1 MTEPA
6 PETMETA
13 IATSRAVS
21 GDPANVLVPAADA
34 PSPVRKLSGFEQQV
48 HAAQAGIKAGHS
60 PSQVKAALL
69 ATGCDPLT
77 AETAYRTARR
87 RLFESNRRL
96 GARLAT
102 YAIAALCGGTLLFV
116 PLGWTIPLVV
126 VLLSG
131 LLLMGVA
138 TLVWLTGLG
147 ADEN

>member
-1 MTEPA
+1 MTESA

-13 IATSRAVS
+13 TAASRTLLIDA
-21 GDPANVLVPAADA
+21 GDA
-34 PSPVRKLSGFEQQV
+34 PVAPVDAPVRKLSGFEQQV
-48 HAAQAGIKAGHS
+48 QAAQSGIKAGHS

-69 ATGCDPLT
+69 ASGCDPLT

>member
-1 MTEPA
+1 MIEFVDDASASRPGEMESS
-6 PETMETA
+6 PETLSATA
-13 IATSRAVS
+13 ILGSSSPPKAF
-21 GDPANVLVPAADA
+21 AN
-34 PSPVRKLSGFEQQV
+34 FEQQV
-48 HAAQAGIKAGHS
+48 RAAQNGIKAGQS

-69 ATGCDPLT
+69 AGGSDPLT

-96 GARLAT
+96 GARLAA

-126 VLLSG
+126 VLLAG

-147 ADEN
+147 ADEP

>member
-6 PETMETA
+6 MDFAEASVPDL
-13 IATSRAVS
+13 ATS
-21 GDPANVLVPAADA
+21 AAATAAA
-34 PSPVRKLSGFEQQV
+34 PPRTPLAGFEQQV
-48 HAAQAGIKAGHS
+48 QAAQAGIKAGHS

-69 ATGCDPLT
+69 ARGCDPLT

-96 GARLAT
+96 GAKLAA
-102 YAIAALCGGTLLFV
+102 YAIVALCGGTLVFV

>member
-6 PETMETA
+6 PETMGTA
-13 IATSRAVS
+13 TATSPHVS
-21 GDPANVLVPAADA
+21 GDATEALVPAVDV
-34 PSPVRKLSGFEQQV
+34 PVRKLAGFEQQV
-48 HAAQAGIKAGHS
+48 QAAQAGIKAGHS

-102 YAIAALCGGTLLFV
+102 YAIGALCGGTLLFV

>member
-1 MTEPA
+1 MTESA
-6 PETMETA
+6 PETMETTTA
-13 IATSRAVS
+13 ASRTLLIDA
-21 GDPANVLVPAADA
+21 GDA
-34 PSPVRKLSGFEQQV
+34 PVAPVDATVRKPSGFEQQV
-48 HAAQAGIKAGHS
+48 QAAQSGIKAGHS

-69 ATGCDPLT
+69 ASGCDPLT

>member
-1 MTEPA
+1 MDFVESSNVVANPA
-6 PETMETA
+6 EASAATA
-13 IATSRAVS
+13 T
-21 GDPANVLVPAADA
+21 A
-34 PSPVRKLSGFEQQV
+34 PPRTQLAGFEQQV
-48 HAAQAGIKAGHS
+48 QAAQAGIKAGHS

-69 ATGCDPLT
+69 ARGCDPLT

-96 GARLAT
+96 GARLAS
-102 YAIAALCGGTLLFV
+102 YAVMALCGGTLVFV

-147 ADEN
+147 ADED

>member
-6 PETMETA
+6 GDTLETA
-13 IATSRAVS
+13 TASSRTLRGDVGNAIVAS
-21 GDPANVLVPAADA
+21 GDA
-34 PSPVRKLSGFEQQV
+34 PVRQPVGFEQQV
-48 HAAQAGIKAGHS
+48 QAAQAGIKVGHS

-87 RLFESNRRL
+87 RLFDSNRRL

>member
-6 PETMETA
+6 AELAPLPPFPEPTGEPA
-13 IATSRAVS
+13 AAE
-21 GDPANVLVPAADA
+21 ANVAAA
-34 PSPVRKLSGFEQQV
+34 SKPLTGFEQQV
-48 HAAQAGIKAGHS
+48 QAAQAGIKAGHS

-69 ATGCDPLT
+69 ARGCDPLT

-96 GARLAT
+96 GARLAS
-102 YAIAALCGGTLLFV
+102 YAIFALCGGTLVFV

>member
-1 MTEPA
+1 MDIAESSMPEIAERSADLPVATATA
-6 PETMETA
+6 PHRPPQ
-13 IATSRAVS
+13 SS
-21 GDPANVLVPAADA
+21 
-34 PSPVRKLSGFEQQV
+34 FEQQV
-48 HAAQAGIKAGHS
+48 QAAQAGIKAGHS
-60 PSQVKAALL
+60 PSQVKATLL

-87 RLFESNRRL
+87 RLFDSNRRL
-96 GARLAT
+96 GAKLAT
-102 YAIAALCGGTLLFV
+102 YSIGALCGGTLVFV

-147 ADEN
+147 ADET